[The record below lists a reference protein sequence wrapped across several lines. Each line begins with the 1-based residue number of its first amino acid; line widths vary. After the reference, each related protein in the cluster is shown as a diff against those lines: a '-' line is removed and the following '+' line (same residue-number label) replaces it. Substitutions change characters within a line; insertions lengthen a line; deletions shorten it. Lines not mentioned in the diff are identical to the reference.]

1 MWVPSPQ
8 VDFGSS
14 DTLVT
19 VDGMRRDTTTLVM
32 TAHLADGMPSHPGA
46 LATTA
51 AVANL
56 AGEMPIPAA
65 AVPDCT
71 GSSEIRAWVLIEDEV
86 AVVGAWTYH
95 HGRDVGVYA
104 VGTVPEWRG
113 RGLARALVLHALA
126 DAYRHG
132 ARTASLQSTPMG
144 EPLYRSLGFRP
155 AGRYEEWVPLASDC
169 CPGHPLTPSGE
180 ATRRCVS

>member
-1 MWVPSPQ
+1 
-8 VDFGSS
+8 
-14 DTLVT
+14 
-19 VDGMRRDTTTLVM
+19 
-32 TAHLADGMPSHPGA
+32 
-46 LATTA
+46 
-51 AVANL
+51 
-56 AGEMPIPAA
+56 
-65 AVPDCT
+65 
-71 GSSEIRAWVLIEDEV
+71 
-86 AVVGAWTYH
+86 VGAWTYH